1 MKPIDPRL
9 LRYARATRFFLAASV
24 ALGLVGAGLVIAQA
38 MLIAEIVVGPF
49 QRGDGAG
56 ALTLPLGLLALVAL
70 GRAVV
75 SWLTELAAHRAS
87 AAVKS
92 ELRLRL
98 LERAVRLGPSW
109 LDSQRTGALTT
120 LATRGIDALDDYF
133 ARYLPQLG
141 LAVVVPVA
149 VLARIVTADW
159 ISALIIVVTLPLI
172 PLFMVLI
179 GWATQ
184 SRMDRQWRLLSRLSG
199 HFLDVVAGL
208 PTLKVFGRAKAQ
220 AASIRAITADYR
232 RATLKTL
239 RLAFLS
245 SFALELLATVSVA
258 LVAVDIGMRLVHGEM
273 DLFTGLM
280 VLVLAPEAYLPLRQ
294 VGAQYHAAAEGLAAA
309 DEVFA
314 VLERALPSSAADG
327 SPAPDARGA
336 ALTLDGLVV
345 RHPGR
350 TAPSLAR
357 TSFEIR
363 PGETVAVVGPSGAGK
378 STLLNAVLGF
388 AVPDQGRVLV
398 GGRDLAS
405 LDPESWRRQIAW
417 VPQRPYL
424 FAGTIAENVRLARP
438 DADDEAVRA
447 ALRDADAHRFVSA
460 LPDGIETRLG
470 EMGTG
475 LSAGQR
481 QRIALARAFLADRP
495 VLLLDEPTANLDGE
509 TETSVVEA
517 VRRLA
522 EGRTVLLVVH
532 RPALLPLA
540 DRVLRLPGPAASPLP
555 ASGGDSGRVSVAG
568 ARAGATRAG
577 AIRNPRAEAPVS
589 AMAGAGAGVGVGA
602 GVGNADTGGA
612 GGGVG
617 DADADGVAGGGGDAD
632 TDAGPGRLP
641 AAASGVGDESAAGV
655 VSGVGDESTADAA
668 SRAGHESSAGVA
680 SGERPVGV
688 WAGRGPGSAGRTV
701 SRDPRAHAGPGAL
714 ARVRAAARGTR
725 GRFALAL
732 LLGSLALVS
741 AVGLMAVSGW
751 LISRAAQ
758 QPPVLYLMVA
768 VTATRAFGIGRAAFR
783 YAERLVSHDAVLRVL
798 ADLRVAVYR
807 RLERLAPAGLG
818 RTRRGDLLSRLVADV
833 DTVQDYFL
841 RWLLPVG
848 SALTVS
854 VASVGFLTWV
864 LPGAGAVLAAGL
876 LVAGVGV
883 PLVSGAL
890 ARRAERR
897 LAPARGALSAQVV
910 DMLAGTAELTVSGAL
925 PRRLDALRRADGA
938 LTRIA
943 RRAAAATGAGAGLS
957 ALVCGLTVAAAAW
970 LGVSAVADGRIHGVW
985 LAVVVL
991 TPLAAF
997 EAVAGLPLAVQH
1009 RQRVRRAAERVY
1021 EVMDEPL
1028 PVREPGQAWG
1038 VESRGGQG
1046 RRDESR
1052 GGRAWGGEAHGGQA
1066 RREEPL
1072 GGQAWGGEAHGGQ
1085 AWGEDAR
1092 CVQAR
1097 REESCGG
1104 QVWGVEPR
1112 CGQGRREEPRGGQ
1125 AWGEEAH
1132 GGQAWGEKSGGCQAW
1147 GVEPRGCQARCGE
1160 ADGEET
1166 WGEEPPDTPYP
1177 LVLRGITAR
1186 HPGQAAPALD
1196 GFGLELRPGHRVA
1209 VVGPSGAGKTTLAQV
1224 LLRFLD
1230 AEGGTYTLAGRNAAA
1245 LDGDAV
1251 RRLVGLCAQDA
1262 HVFDSSLRENLRLA
1276 RTGASDGELRAAL
1289 AEARLLDWVD
1299 GLPDGLDTL
1308 VGEQGARLSGG
1319 QRQRLALARALL
1331 ADFPVLVLDE
1341 PAEHLDLPT
1350 ADALMADLLSATRGR
1365 TTVLITHRLAGLD
1378 AVDEVIVL
1386 DGGRAVQRGTYRELA
1401 AADGPFRRML
1411 EREAAEGGI
1420 LVGAGQSADG

>member
-38 MLIAEIVVGPF
+38 MLIAEIVVGAF

-336 ALTLDGLVV
+336 ALTLDGLMV

-388 AVPDQGRVLV
+388 AVPDQGRVLI

-470 EMGTG
+470 EMGAG

-509 TETSVVEA
+509 TEASVVEA

-540 DRVLRLPGPAASPLP
+540 DRVLRLPGPTASPLP
-555 ASGGDSGRVSVAG
+555 ASGGGSGRVSVAG
-568 ARAGATRAG
+568 ARAGATGAGAIRAG
-577 AIRNPRAEAPVS
+577 AIRNPRAGAPVS
-589 AMAGAGAGVGVGA
+589 AAAGVGVGA
-602 GVGNADTGGA
+602 GAGDVDGAA
-612 GGGVG
+612 GGV
-617 DADADGVAGGGGDAD
+617 GDAD

-641 AAASGVGDESAAGV
+641 AAAAGVGDESAVGV
-655 VSGVGDESTADAA
+655 VSGVGDESMAGVVSGVGHESMADAA
-668 SRAGHESSAGVA
+668 SRSVHESMAGVA
-680 SGERPVGV
+680 SGERLVGA

-701 SRDPRAHAGPGAL
+701 SRGPRAHAGPGAL

-833 DTVQDYFL
+833 DAVQDYFL

-910 DMLAGTAELTVSGAL
+910 DLLAGTAELTVAGAL

-957 ALVCGLTVAAAAW
+957 ALVCGLTVTAAAW

-1028 PVREPGQAWG
+1028 PVREPGQARVVEPRCG
-1038 VESRGGQG
+1038 RGRREESRGCQAWGG
-1046 RRDESR
+1046 ESR
-1052 GGRAWGGEAHGGQA
+1052 GGRAWG
-1066 RREEPL
+1066 
-1072 GGQAWGGEAHGGQ
+1072 
-1085 AWGEDAR
+1085 
-1092 CVQAR
+1092 
-1097 REESCGG
+1097 EES
-1104 QVWGVEPR
+1104 
-1112 CGQGRREEPRGGQ
+1112 
-1125 AWGEEAH
+1125 
-1132 GGQAWGEKSGGCQAW
+1132 
-1147 GVEPRGCQARCGE
+1147 RGCQGRCGE

-1230 AEGGTYTLAGRNAAA
+1230 AEGGTYTLGGRNAAA

-1350 ADALMADLLSATRGR
+1350 ADALTADLLSATRGR